1 MLNFIIGVIIFG
13 AGILAGIIVI
23 GLLRANSYTEKYEEG
38 YHAGYSRGRTDEKLE
53 IMMKIEKKF
62 GESSENKSGESGSEI
77 G

>member
-38 YHAGYSRGRTDEKLE
+38 YHAGYSRGRVDEKLE

-62 GESSENKSGESGSEI
+62 GSSDENDEAEVSIE
-77 G
+77 